1 MARAPAF
8 FALLLISGL
17 LGASPMA
24 VNLPRRSPQP
34 RRNWPNDRSSAT
46 VGAAGNCVKAAGSWS
61 LRTPATTG
69 SVARRRDRRDATRR
83 TRSVSKGGGPMART
97 RRIRS

>member
-17 LGASPMA
+17 LVQPRWRLRH
-24 VNLPRRSPQP
+24 VINPPRRNRRP

-46 VGAAGNCVKAAGSWS
+46 AGAAASCGKAAGSS
-61 LRTPATTG
+61 APPIPATTA
-69 SVARRRDRRDATRR
+69 SVARQWDRRDATHRS
-83 TRSVSKGGGPMART
+83 RSVS
-97 RRIRS
+97 